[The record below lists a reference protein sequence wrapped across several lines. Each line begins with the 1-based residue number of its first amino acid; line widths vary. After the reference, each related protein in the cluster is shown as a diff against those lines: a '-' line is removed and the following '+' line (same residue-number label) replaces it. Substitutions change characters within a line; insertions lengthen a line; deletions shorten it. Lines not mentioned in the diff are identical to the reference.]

1 MRAREPLVKACGL
14 RRRVPG
20 GDELLL
26 DDVRLEVFP
35 GERLA
40 ITGPSGSGKTVLLR
54 AISLLDPVDGGIIH
68 WRGQPVIGDEVP
80 AYRGQVI
87 YLHQRPALLE
97 GSVEENLKEPFRF
110 AIHRARRFDREHVVA
125 LLRELGRDESFLEKP
140 SRDLS
145 GGEAQVVALLRAI
158 QLRPTLLLLDE
169 ATASLDPAT
178 VAAAE
183 DLLSRWLADAPSDRA
198 LVWVSHD
205 AEQTRRVADRTVR
218 MNAGQCEPE
227 R

>member
-1 MRAREPLVKACGL
+1 
-14 RRRVPG
+14 VPG

-54 AISLLDPVDGGIIH
+54 AISLLDPVDGGTIH
-68 WRGQPVIGDEVP
+68 WRGRPVIGDEVP

-97 GSVEENLKEPFRF
+97 GPVEENLKEPFRF
-110 AIHRARRFDREHVVA
+110 AIHRARRFDREHVGA

-158 QLRPTLLLLDE
+158 QLRPTVLLLDE

-183 DLLSRWLADAPSDRA
+183 DLLARWLAEAPSDRA

-205 AEQTRRVADRTVR
+205 AGQTRRVADRTVR
-218 MNAGQCEPE
+218 MNAGRCEPE